1 MAEDK
6 DSVFSAAYWDAHY
19 IDRKPGWDMGS
30 VSPPIREYIDQL
42 QNKKLR
48 ILVPGAGRGWEVKYL
63 FEQGFENTFLL
74 DFSKKAIEQFRMICP
89 NFPESNIIFED
100 FFAHTGHYDLI
111 LEQTFFSSLVPAKR
125 SDYIKKMHELLNPSG
140 KLCGL
145 LFNHKFENSAPPFGA
160 TFDIYEQLFRKYFH
174 FEHFETAYNSIKP
187 RAGREIFLL
196 LKKNHLLS

>member
-1 MAEDK
+1 MSEDNLS
-6 DSVFSAAYWDAHY
+6 DFSVSYWDSRYGHS
-19 IDRKPGWDMGS
+19 KPGWDMGS

-74 DFSKKAIEQFRMICP
+74 DFSKNAIKQFRLLCP
-89 NFPESNIIFED
+89 QFPESNIINED
-100 FFAHTGHYDLI
+100 FFTHISHYDLV
-111 LEQTFFSSLVPAKR
+111 LEQTFFSSLIPDKR
-125 SDYIKKMHELLNPSG
+125 TYYVQKMHQLLKPDG

-145 LFNHKFENSAPPFGA
+145 LFNHKFENTEPPFGD
-160 TFDIYEQLFRKYFH
+160 TVDIYERLFRNYFQ

-187 RAGREIFLL
+187 RAGREIFFL
-196 LKKNHLLS
+196 LKKIDL

>member
-1 MAEDK
+1 MLEDNLP
-6 DSVFSAAYWDAHY
+6 DFSVSYWDSHY
-19 IDRKPGWDMGS
+19 GHSKPGWDMGS

-74 DFSKKAIEQFRMICP
+74 DFSKNAIEQFRLLCP
-89 NFPESNIIFED
+89 HFPDSKIINED
-100 FFAHTGHYDLI
+100 FFTHNSHYDLV
-111 LEQTFFSSLVPAKR
+111 LEQTFFSSLTPDR
-125 SDYIKKMHELLNPSG
+125 RTDYVQKMHQLLKPDG

-145 LFNHKFENSAPPFGA
+145 LFNHKFENTAPPFGD
-160 TFDIYEQLFRKYFH
+160 TVDIYETLFRKYFQ

-187 RAGREIFLL
+187 RAGREIFFL
-196 LKKNHLLS
+196 LKKIDL